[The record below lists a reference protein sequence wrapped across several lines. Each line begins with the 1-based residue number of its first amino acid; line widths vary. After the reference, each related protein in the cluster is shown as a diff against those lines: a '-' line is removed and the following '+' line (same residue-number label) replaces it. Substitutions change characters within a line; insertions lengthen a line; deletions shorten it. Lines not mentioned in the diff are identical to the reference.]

1 MQENNLSVANSLQTM
16 EEQAVDNR
24 PKANNFLVILLS
36 ILLFIALVIAGFFA
50 YQTQNLVKELQ
61 GIRNEELATQIPI
74 PTPTYEPGLEPELVP
89 IEVLTKDWKTY
100 NDSKNNIS
108 FKYPPTWAYELGE
121 TGITNGYA
129 GFDTKILNNEKNIN
143 YFFSVNLETLPD
155 FNNWSKYVSTKKI
168 NSQTI
173 NNKTF
178 DKYILADMYYSLNYI
193 YKIRS
198 YRNCSGD

>member
-1 MQENNLSVANSLQTM
+1 M
-16 EEQAVDNR
+16 
-24 PKANNFLVILLS
+24 
-36 ILLFIALVIAGFFA
+36 
-50 YQTQNLVKELQ
+50 KELQ

-193 YKIRS
+193 YKQDGKMIRFMLYPYTEIEQTTVLDKTIDQILS
-198 YRNCSGD
+198 TFKFTD